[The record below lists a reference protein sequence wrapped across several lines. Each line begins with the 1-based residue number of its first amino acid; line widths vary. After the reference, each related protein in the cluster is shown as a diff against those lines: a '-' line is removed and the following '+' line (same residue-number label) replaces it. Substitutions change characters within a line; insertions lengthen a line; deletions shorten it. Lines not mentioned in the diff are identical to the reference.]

1 MVSRYS
7 AVLRLGRVL
16 NNGAAAAAA
25 GAGVQ
30 EPLQPKVQVEYPLNV
45 PVLIS
50 AELAAP
56 RRGISAISQEGG
68 RGREH
73 GRAKKPGK
81 LVPRPREL
89 RGDFGRKSAASGWCL
104 VLAGHPVHTRRT
116 CRGLLRGELLVG
128 LISLSSVRSHSPLA
142 NASARTRLGP
152 RYVPRL
158 GVNG

>member
-1 MVSRYS
+1 M
-7 AVLRLGRVL
+7 LRLERAL
-16 NNGAAAAAA
+16 NNRAA

-56 RRGISAISQEGG
+56 RRGTRQLV
-68 RGREH
+68 RGKKGH

-89 RGDFGRKSAASGWCL
+89 RGDFARKSVASGWCL
-104 VLAGHPVHTRRT
+104 VLEGHPVHTPHLPGFT
-116 CRGLLRGELLVG
+116 
-128 LISLSSVRSHSPLA
+128 A
-142 NASARTRLGP
+142 Q
-152 RYVPRL
+152 
-158 GVNG
+158 